1 MAEERRGSHDDDAL
15 VYGLPASGILFAM
28 KPSVYVET
36 SVISYLASRPARD
49 LIVAAHQELTREWWE
64 ERSGRFELV
73 ISELVEQ
80 EAGAGDPAASRSR
93 LAALEGIA
101 ILALSDEAVSLAEH
115 LVDEGP
121 TPREAAA
128 DALHI
133 AVAAVNGIDY
143 LPTWNCK
150 HLANAW
156 LRVQIASLLE
166 GAGYAC
172 PVICA
177 PEELLEG

>member
-1 MAEERRGSHDDDAL
+1 MAEERRGSHHDDAL
-15 VYGLPASGILFAM
+15 VYGLLASGILFAM

-36 SVISYLASRPARD
+36 SAISCLASRPARD
-49 LIVAAHQELTREWWE
+49 LIVAARQELTREWWE

-101 ILALSDEAVSLAEH
+101 MLALSDAAVSLAER

-121 TPREAAA
+121 VPREA
-128 DALHI
+128 
-133 AVAAVNGIDY
+133 
-143 LPTWNCK
+143 
-150 HLANAW
+150 
-156 LRVQIASLLE
+156 
-166 GAGYAC
+166 AGYAC
-172 PVICA
+172 PVICT